1 VNVRPAFEA
10 NAKTTEAMEPRMSPF
25 DDPGEFAEAAAV
37 FGAAPGDDR
46 SVAAF
51 AKSAAMRIG
60 VVATVGVDD
69 LGLAKRSAT
78 SAANRR
84 DSVDRRQQLR
94 DIVTV
99 RAGHDHADRNAVRVY
114 EDMVFGPW
122 SCAIGEVWPS
132 FWPAPTARTDDE
144 STAAYE
150 KSSRPDSRNLSS
162 SSPCSLSHTPACCQS
177 CNRRQQVAPEPK
189 PNRVGRWFDRIP
201 VFSTSRMPLS
211 AARSETG
218 SRPGYRLRRALGGG
232 SSGSISAHSSS
243 SMIGTGIPWSVVQAS
258 KVYRFVEK

>member
-1 VNVRPAFEA
+1 
-10 NAKTTEAMEPRMSPF
+10 M
-25 DDPGEFAEAAAV
+25 
-37 FGAAPGDDR
+37 R
-46 SVAAF
+46 S
-51 AKSAAMRIG
+51 G

-84 DSVDRRQQLR
+84 DSVDQRQRLR

-99 RAGHDHADRNAVRVY
+99 RAGHDHADRNAVRVN
-114 EDMVFGPW
+114 EDRVFGPW
-122 SCAIGEVWPS
+122 SCAIVGVRPS

-150 KSSRPDSRNLSS
+150 KSSRPDSRSLSS
-162 SSPCSLSHTPACCQS
+162 SSPCSLSHTPTPACCQS
-177 CNRRQQVAPEPK
+177 CYRRQQVAPEPK
-189 PNRVGRWFDRIP
+189 PNRVGRWLHRMP

-218 SRPGYRLRRALGGG
+218 SRPGHRLC
-232 SSGSISAHSSS
+232 
-243 SMIGTGIPWSVVQAS
+243 
-258 KVYRFVEK
+258 

>member
-1 VNVRPAFEA
+1 MNVRSAFEA

-25 DDPGEFAEAAAV
+25 DDPPEFAEAAAV

-46 SVAAF
+46 SDAAL
-51 AKSAAMRIG
+51 AKSAAMRVGI
-60 VVATVGVDD
+60 VATVGVDD
-69 LGLAKRSAT
+69 FGLAKRSAA
-78 SAANRR
+78 SAANRWDR
-84 DSVDRRQQLR
+84 VDQRQQLR
-94 DIVTV
+94 DIVAV
-99 RAGHDHADRNAVRVY
+99 RAGQDGADRNAVRVY
-114 EDMVFGPW
+114 EDVVFGPW
-122 SCAIGEVWPS
+122 SCAIGGVWPS

-150 KSSRPDSRNLSS
+150 KSSWPDSRSLSS

-189 PNRVGRWFDRIP
+189 PNRVGRWFHRIP

-218 SRPGYRLRRALGGG
+218 RRPGYRLRRGLGGG

-243 SMIGTGIPWSVVQAS
+243 SMIGAGIP
-258 KVYRFVEK
+258 

>member
-1 VNVRPAFEA
+1 MNVRSALEA
-10 NAKTTEAMEPRMSPF
+10 NAKTPETMEPRMSPF
-25 DDPGEFAEAAAV
+25 NDPTELAETATV

-46 SVAAF
+46 SDSTL
-51 AKSAAMRIG
+51 AKLAAMRVG

-69 LGLAKRSAT
+69 LGFAKRSAA

-84 DSVDRRQQLR
+84 DSVDQRQQLR
-94 DIVTV
+94 DIIAV

-114 EDMVFGPW
+114 EDVVFGPW
-122 SCAIGEVWPS
+122 SCAIGGVWPS

-150 KSSRPDSRNLSS
+150 KSSWPDSRSLSS

-189 PNRVGRWFDRIP
+189 PNRVGKWFHRIP

-211 AARSETG
+211 AVRSETG
-218 SRPGYRLRRALGGG
+218 NRPGYRWRRGLGGG
-232 SSGSISAHSSS
+232 SSGSISAHNSS
-243 SMIGTGIPWSVVQAS
+243 SMIGAGIP
-258 KVYRFVEK
+258 